1 MNLIKNLKGYYRRL
15 TTIKKDKN
23 YKSDLKSYGD
33 ISVEYIDSIMIN
45 SFEYESNIVIKIQY
59 SNEEGSKANL
69 KELINLIA
77 KSDMRIILIANK
89 QEAYVYGGGPSCAK
103 FLFCNENLKSYN
115 KFFSLM
121 YNLYTQIDV
130 VDNILKYLKD
140 PEDNRYRTEQYYP
153 YESDDISLSL
163 TMPVYVRDITAK
175 LPEDERS
182 ICKDMNALFIYD
194 IHQADGSIYK
204 YYADDI
210 KPDSILQY
218 KDGDSVLKYSASD
231 WIEEYASNLTLY
243 DGTNILRDN
252 LLITNNDDQ
261 ALYDD
266 IDEIID

>member
-15 TTIKKDKN
+15 RTIKKDRN

-33 ISVEYIDSIMIN
+33 ISVEYIDSVMIN
-45 SFEYESNIVIKIQY
+45 SFTYESNIVIKIQY
-59 SNEEGSKANL
+59 SNEEGSRANL
-69 KELINLIA
+69 NELIHLIA
-77 KSDMRIILIANK
+77 KSDLRIILIADS

-130 VDNILKYLKD
+130 VDTTLKYLKD
-140 PEDNRYRTEQYYP
+140 PEDKRYQTEQYYP

-194 IHQADGSIYK
+194 IYRANGSIYK
-204 YYADDI
+204 YYTDDI
-210 KPDSILQY
+210 KPNSILQY
-218 KDGDSVLKYSASD
+218 TDGDSVLKYSAPD

-266 IDEIID
+266 IDEIIE